1 MKRLTA
7 LLATV
12 AMGTAISTANP
23 VAADHNSDNEVVIG
37 FAIAFSGWM
46 NQYDGPPFQGAE
58 IAIEE
63 FNASGGILGHQI
75 RAVQADTKTDTVQG
89 AKAGADVVAQ
99 GADFMFVSCDY
110 DMGAPAATVAN
121 EHDMISISPCASDAK
136 MGVQGIGPYAFT
148 LNTYGQGEGA
158 GMAGFAW
165 KELGKRKAY
174 LLLDAS
180 IEYDKSICHGF
191 LEQWKDYG
199 GEVIGVDSFMQE
211 DASIASQ
218 VTRYKQKAAER
229 GDPDFL
235 YICSYDVGATSAI
248 RQIRGAGIDVAIGG
262 GDSMDGDYW
271 VDAIPGLS
279 DHYQASFGS
288 IWGDD
293 PRPEI
298 NAFFEKFAAKY
309 GAVSTSFPV
318 NGYSVIQMLKVAI
331 ERAGSFD
338 SDAVLAEMNKFD
350 KEPLLW
356 GPTTYTADT
365 HIDLTHILTIQQIQ
379 NGKGSF
385 AGYGVPDNH
394 PELQL
399 IFPDFTEDL
408 YDN

>member
-1 MKRLTA
+1 
-7 LLATV
+7 
-12 AMGTAISTANP
+12 
-23 VAADHNSDNEVVIG
+23 
-37 FAIAFSGWM
+37 
-46 NQYDGPPFQGAE
+46 
-58 IAIEE
+58 
-63 FNASGGILGHQI
+63 
-75 RAVQADTKTDTVQG
+75 
-89 AKAGADVVAQ
+89 
-99 GADFMFVSCDY
+99 
-110 DMGAPAATVAN
+110 
-121 EHDMISISPCASDAK
+121 
-136 MGVQGIGPYAFT
+136 
-148 LNTYGQGEGA
+148 
-158 GMAGFAW
+158 
-165 KELGKRKAY
+165 
-174 LLLDAS
+174 
-180 IEYDKSICHGF
+180 
-191 LEQWKDYG
+191 
-199 GEVIGVDSFMQE
+199 
-211 DASIASQ
+211 
-218 VTRYKQKAAER
+218 
-229 GDPDFL
+229 
-235 YICSYDVGATSAI
+235 
-248 RQIRGAGIDVAIGG
+248 
-262 GDSMDGDYW
+262 MDGDYW

-279 DHYQASFGS
+279 DHYAASFGS

-309 GAVSTSFPV
+309 GAISTSFPV

-385 AGYGVPDNH
+385 AGYGVPDNQ